1 MVKMN
6 EVVGDPQFNI
16 IAAGTTI
23 EGNIKTNTSCRI
35 DGAVKGN
42 IECKAQ
48 VIIGQSGILEGDIQ
62 CDSIDIAGRVKA
74 NITAK
79 DIISLRATA
88 VLAGDIVSSKLA
100 IEPGANFIGNCR
112 IQNGN
117 GGAPIIPKDNGSEKK

>member
-6 EVVGDPQFNI
+6 EVVGNPQFNV

-23 EGNIKTNTSCRI
+23 EGNIVTNTSCRI
-35 DGAVKGN
+35 DGAIKGN
-42 IECKAQ
+42 VKCNDQ
-48 VIIGQSGILEGDIQ
+48 VVIGANGSLEGDIQ
-62 CDSIDIAGRVKA
+62 CDSIEIAGRVKA

-79 DIISLRATA
+79 DMISLRATA

-112 IQNGN
+112 IQNGK
-117 GGAPIIPKDNGSEKK
+117 GGAPIIPQNNGPEKK